1 MSTRFLHRAL
11 FCLGLALTCFA
22 NTSCSDDEPSNP
34 GGGGG
39 GGGEFDEAAN
49 LDYTAANSQS
59 WRNYA
64 RQVALLL
71 EQDAATLYD
80 SWETSYDGG
89 PAFKET
95 FKLHNGG
102 SYTDVTDCITE
113 IIDKCVEIT
122 DEVGNEKIGDPYRK
136 YTAGRYT
143 EALYAVESWYSF
155 HSRDDYANNI
165 RSIRNAYFGTTD
177 STVSQHSLCSV
188 VERINPTL
196 NQQVLAAIESAKN
209 AILDIPQPFRNNIGA
224 AEVPV
229 AQQACIALGDIL
241 DTQLRNAVQ
250 SGLSSQAL
258 TKEELDQ
265 VVAQYTDF
273 VILPTYKDLKEK
285 NSLLRAAVDNFYSA
299 PSDDTFEA
307 ACEAWLEA
315 RTPWEQSEA
324 FLFGPVDALGLDPN
338 MDSWPL
344 DQVAIVN
351 ILESGRYDD
360 LDWSDGDSE
369 EDITAA
375 QNVRGFH
382 TLEFLLFKNGNPR
395 TVQ

>member
-1 MSTRFLHRAL
+1 MKKRFLYSAL
-11 FCLGLALTCFA
+11 LCLGLGTLGFV
-22 NTSCSDDEPSNP
+22 NTACSDDDPTTQGP
-34 GGGGG
+34 T
-39 GGGEFDEAAN
+39 GGGEIDLDDAAN
-49 LDYTAANSQS
+49 LDYTAENAQS

-89 PAFKET
+89 VAFKET
-95 FKLHNGG
+95 FKNHNGG
-102 SYTDVTDCITE
+102 AYTDVMDCITE

-136 YTAGRYT
+136 YTAGRLT

-165 RSIRNAYFGTTD
+165 RSIRNSYFGSTD
-177 STVSQHSLCSV
+177 SIVSEHSLYRV
-188 VERINPTL
+188 MEQADPTL
-196 NQQVLAAIESAKN
+196 NQQIVAAIENTKN

-229 AQQACIALGDIL
+229 AQQACIDLGDML
-241 DTQLRNAVQ
+241 DTQLRNAIQ
-250 SGLSSQAL
+250 TGLNNGTITREA
-258 TKEELDQ
+258 LDQ
-265 VVAQYTDF
+265 VVAQYTDH
-273 VILPTYKDLKEK
+273 VVLPTYKDLKEK
-285 NSLLRAAVDNFYSA
+285 NTLLREAVDDFYNA
-299 PSDDTFEA
+299 PSNDTFEA

-351 ILESGRYDD
+351 ILESGNYDD
-360 LDWSDGDSE
+360 LNWADGDSE
-369 EDITAA
+369 DDIASA